1 MRIGRIV
8 VGEVSETLIRSAFPD
23 CEVVAAGADFQITVQ
38 LKDLADVSV
47 SRSCPGGWG
56 KSHQPFHYRARL
68 AHQQDPEV
76 GCLTRCPGALDR
88 VGVDNHGSE
97 PPYAACGD

>member
-1 MRIGRIV
+1 MC
-8 VGEVSETLIRSAFPD
+8 IRF
-23 CEVVAAGADFQITVQ
+23 
-38 LKDLADVSV
+38 

-76 GCLTRCPGALDR
+76 GCLTRFPEHWIGWVSITMDQNRRTPHVEIERDPLGMINGE
-88 VGVDNHGSE
+88 GVITGTATS
-97 PPYAACGD
+97 